1 MNPTSLATDALSTSK
16 DSGAFASGSFS
27 RALRLRRSRDFRY
40 IQRVGAR
47 GNTSALVVVGRAVPR
62 GRGRA
67 GLTVSRKVGKAHER
81 NLVKRRLRHWLRTH
95 KEAFLA
101 RDVVLI
107 VHPGAAALPFDALT
121 AAVQEAFARMEA
133 ALAKHPRAG
142 RGRPGARSQQGTNR
156 RP

>member
-1 MNPTSLATDALSTSK
+1 MSLTPMDLTEG
-16 DSGAFASGSFS
+16 SGACASGSFS
-27 RALRLRRSRDFRY
+27 RALRLRRSRDFRFV
-40 IQRVGAR
+40 QRVGAR
-47 GNTSALVVVGRAVPR
+47 GNTSALVVVGKAAPR

-95 KEAFLA
+95 KEAFAA

-107 VHPGAAALPFDALT
+107 VHPGAAALSHAALC
-121 AAVQEAFARMEA
+121 AAVEEAFARMEL

-142 RGRPGARSQQGTNR
+142 RGHPSSRPPKPGKG
-156 RP
+156 RPA